1 MAVAGMDN
9 TLDGHLVV
17 PSAAV
22 CFATWHD
29 LGSLSVLMVMS
40 L

>member
-22 CFATWHD
+22 CLAAWHD
-29 LGSLSVLMVMS
+29 PGSLSVLVVMS
-40 L
+40 H